1 MRMKKLLPALLH
13 SVAAAGFVLT
23 ASPASAEGSF
33 EGHTPP
39 NLWQAPRVFHVPLDP
54 EETSLLTMDRIP
66 DPADAGAEKHRSPNQ
81 GYWFSWR
88 REEPD
93 RAVIEVFNERGYILR
108 LRWDQVGGDAP
119 RLSWINE
126 KLLYAE
132 LWRGRLT
139 GEFFVLDV
147 EAETILT
154 RQKAVY
160 GQIHFQQWKAG
171 CRRFPDLPDCR
182 PKSGGAQ
189 EEGRSE

>member
-1 MRMKKLLPALLH
+1 MRMKKLLH
-13 SVAAAGFVLT
+13 SVTVAGLALAAT
-23 ASPASAEGSF
+23 PASAQGSF

-39 NLWQAPRVFHVPLDP
+39 NFWEAPRTFHVPLDQ
-54 EETSLLTMDRIP
+54 EETSRLTMDRVA
-66 DPADAGAEKHRSPNQ
+66 DPADAGAEKHPSPNQ
-81 GYWFSWR
+81 AYWVAWR

-93 RAVIEVFNERGYILR
+93 AAVIEVFNERDYILR
-108 LRWDQVGGDAP
+108 LRWEEVGGHGP

-132 LWRGRLT
+132 LWRGRLY

-147 EAETILT
+147 EAERILI

-160 GQIHFQQWKAG
+160 GQIHFQQWKSG
-171 CRRFPDLPDCR
+171 CRQFPDIPACQPKTGDLP
-182 PKSGGAQ
+182 